1 MPKREQVYVVLREWM
16 EKADHDL
23 KTASHTLT
31 LGEQCPTDTVCFHA
45 QQCVEK
51 YLKAMLVLEGIDFPK
66 THNLKSLMGLL
77 PDRACPSLSA
87 EEQQRLLTKDEQALL
102 TPYAVVTRYPGWRE
116 IPLAEARRA
125 VTLARRV
132 RKEVRRLLPKK
143 ALRPKG
149 RL

>member
-1 MPKREQVYVVLREWM
+1 MPTREQVYVVLREWI

-51 YLKAMLVLEGIDFPK
+51 YLKALLVLKQIHFPK
-66 THNLKSLMGLL
+66 THDIEKLISLL
-77 PDRACPSLSA
+77 PARVPT
-87 EEQQRLLTKDEQALL
+87 LLTKDEQNLL
-102 TPYAVVTRYPGWRE
+102 TPYAVATRYPGWRE